1 MVKKVILDHLERNFN
16 YWKLTGYES
25 KENKERLLAV
35 IGICLET
42 KYNYKKVINK
52 NLLETENLLE
62 KWVDI
67 CDYVNMKDTLIC
79 NVDNILYI
87 KDELSLYCENE
98 NQYDARMRS
107 IWQFIDKISD
117 RNINYDFKI

>member
-52 NLLETENLLE
+52 NLLETENLMQTCE
-62 KWVDI
+62 DI
-67 CDYVNMKDTLIC
+67 CDYINMKYNLIC

-87 KDELSLYCENE
+87 KDELSLYC
-98 NQYDARMRS
+98 
-107 IWQFIDKISD
+107 
-117 RNINYDFKI
+117 